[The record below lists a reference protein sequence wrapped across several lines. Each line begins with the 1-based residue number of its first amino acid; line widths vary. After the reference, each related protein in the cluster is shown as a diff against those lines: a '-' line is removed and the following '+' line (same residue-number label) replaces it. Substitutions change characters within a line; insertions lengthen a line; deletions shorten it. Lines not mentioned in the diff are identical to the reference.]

1 MPTKC
6 GGTRASGRATRYIQN
21 TAVGGCVSLSL
32 FINYAG
38 RLVVIV
44 WAVLLLQPPRAQNCM
59 RDIRL
64 LAQAT
69 DTQPRAIISTS
80 RASYSQLVEYVTKD
94 AVQYVALHDAAL
106 FRRQRAQRRW
116 NAVKRLSVRV
126 NAAAAAFRE
135 MYAHMFYQPGG
146 RGAQEACESFQ
157 EGCESCGRCL

>member
-1 MPTKC
+1 MV
-6 GGTRASGRATRYIQN
+6 ALTRYIQN

-69 DTQPRAIISTS
+69 DTQPRAIVSTS
-80 RASYSQLVEYVTKD
+80 RASYSQPRMQCSMSLYTMLLCFED
-94 AVQYVALHDAAL
+94 SEPSDDG
-106 FRRQRAQRRW
+106 
-116 NAVKRLSVRV
+116 
-126 NAAAAAFRE
+126 
-135 MYAHMFYQPGG
+135 MP
-146 RGAQEACESFQ
+146 
-157 EGCESCGRCL
+157 

>member
-1 MPTKC
+1 MVALK
-6 GGTRASGRATRYIQN
+6 RYIQN

-69 DTQPRAIISTS
+69 DTQPRAIVSTS
-80 RASYSQLVEYVTKD
+80 RASYNQLVEYVTKD

-106 FRRQRAQRRW
+106 FRRQRAQR
-116 NAVKRLSVRV
+116 
-126 NAAAAAFRE
+126 
-135 MYAHMFYQPGG
+135 
-146 RGAQEACESFQ
+146 
-157 EGCESCGRCL
+157 

>member
-1 MPTKC
+1 MV
-6 GGTRASGRATRYIQN
+6 ALTRYIQN

-80 RASYSQLVEYVTKD
+80 RASYNQLVELPRMQCSMSLYTMLLCFED
-94 AVQYVALHDAAL
+94 SEPRDDG
-106 FRRQRAQRRW
+106 
-116 NAVKRLSVRV
+116 
-126 NAAAAAFRE
+126 
-135 MYAHMFYQPGG
+135 MP
-146 RGAQEACESFQ
+146 
-157 EGCESCGRCL
+157 

>member
-1 MPTKC
+1 MHPTMPTTC
-6 GGTRASGRATRYIQN
+6 GGTRAIVVALTRYIQN

-69 DTQPRAIISTS
+69 DTKPRAIVSTS

-94 AVQYVALHDAAL
+94 AVQYVAL
-106 FRRQRAQRRW
+106 
-116 NAVKRLSVRV
+116 SVSKT
-126 NAAAAAFRE
+126 ASPAMMECRE
-135 MYAHMFYQPGG
+135 APLGASEYSCSCFPRDVAHVFY
-146 RGAQEACESFQ
+146 
-157 EGCESCGRCL
+157 